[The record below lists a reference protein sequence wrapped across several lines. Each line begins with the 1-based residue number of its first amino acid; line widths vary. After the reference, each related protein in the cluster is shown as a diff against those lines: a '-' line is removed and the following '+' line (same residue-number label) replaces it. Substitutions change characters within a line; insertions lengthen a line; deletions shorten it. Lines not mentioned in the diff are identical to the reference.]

1 MNEEI
6 TCALDLGTT
15 RFRAVVAEPDGRG
28 GVAILGHASVPARGL
43 RRADLN
49 DLPAA
54 ASAIRKVLAQA
65 GREAEVEIERTAV
78 SVAGDHVRCIDGR
91 STLALAGRG
100 STVRSAHLEQVLHNV
115 RSLDVPFDRVIL
127 HCLPVEYSL
136 DDRVGLRDPTGMVGA
151 RLGLEA
157 QLVTGKQS
165 ALGDLVQA
173 VEMAGVRAEPLV
185 FAPCATSSY
194 LLSEEE
200 KQQGCLLIDIGG
212 EVTHYA
218 LFCRGRM
225 RQSGVV
231 PVGGNHVTRDLAY
244 GMEVE
249 VSRAEVLKRE
259 WGTALRH
266 GALSL
271 EAQVGGGPVEQ
282 DRARIAA
289 ICEARHHETME
300 LVASGLQWGITR
312 PALSAG
318 IVLTGGGSRLTGTEE
333 LAEQVFSLRSEVRRA
348 PGDDYDGEPDSWATA
363 LGLVDHDLRE
373 QSQRLDV
380 KEEWRGQDRFLGN
393 VKRWIQRIV

>member
-1 MNEEI
+1 VI
-6 TCALDLGTT
+6 DDVFCGLDLGTT
-15 RFRAVVAEPDGRG
+15 RFRAVVAEPDGHG

-43 RRADLN
+43 RRAELA

-54 ASAIRKVLAQA
+54 ASAIRSVLERA
-65 GREAEVEIERTAV
+65 GDEAELDVDRCSV
-78 SVAGDHVRCIDGR
+78 SIGGDHVRCVDGR
-91 STLALAGRG
+91 STVTLAGRG
-100 STVRSAHLEQVLHNV
+100 STVRGAHLDEALTNV
-115 RSLDVPFDRVIL
+115 KSVDVPFDRVIL

-136 DDRVGLRDPTGMVGA
+136 DERLGLHDPTGMVGA

-157 QLVTGKQS
+157 HLVTGHQS
-165 ALGDLVQA
+165 SVSDLVQA
-173 VEMAGVRAEPLV
+173 VEMAGVQADPLV

-194 LLSEEE
+194 LLTPEE
-200 KQQGCLLIDIGG
+200 KRQGCLLVDIGG

-218 LFCRGRM
+218 LFHRGQM

-244 GMEVE
+244 GMGCDLP
-249 VSRAEVLKRE
+249 RAEAIKRD
-259 WGTALRH
+259 WGSALRH
-266 GALSL
+266 RRRGSELVAAGAPADEDHS
-271 EAQVGGGPVEQ
+271 
-282 DRARIAA
+282 RIVA
-289 ICEARHHETME
+289 ICEARQLETME

-318 IVLTGGGSRLTGTEE
+318 IVLTGGGSRLDGTAE

-348 PGDDYDGEPDSWATA
+348 PGDDYDGEPDSWATV

-373 QSQRLDV
+373 RAQRPAVETGWHRQERL
-380 KEEWRGQDRFLGN
+380 LGN